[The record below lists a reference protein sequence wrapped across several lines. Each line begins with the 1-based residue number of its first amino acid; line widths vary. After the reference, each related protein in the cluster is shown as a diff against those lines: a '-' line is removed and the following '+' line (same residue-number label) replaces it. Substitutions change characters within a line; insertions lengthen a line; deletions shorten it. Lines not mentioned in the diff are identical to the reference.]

1 MLDVRDMSEED
12 KLFNFLSG
20 LQAWA
25 QRELRRQSVKDLPSV
40 IATANRL
47 VDYRVTSGSE
57 PEKKKKDFGKDK
69 GKSGKT
75 KKSCYLYK
83 GDHRMRDCP
92 KRGKLNA
99 LVAEADDDDEG
110 RPSRVNTLQLLGA
123 MQGCLLYVQ
132 VQVNGKVVMS
142 MLHTGAT
149 HNFLADREIQ
159 NLGLTLTQHS
169 SRIKAVNSKVKSIQ
183 GVACVD
189 LKMGS
194 WTGNCNMMVVP
205 LDDFDVILRMDFMLL
220 AHAMIIPY
228 LSGLFIANA
237 NCTSFV
243 QGTYLQDSVRSAEKK
258 DTLLSALQEVPDE
271 VVEVLEEFNDVF
283 SPKLPKRVG
292 RVVEAVGCA
301 VGGTIWFRVL
311 FQRKQDSMLRM
322 CMDYRALNKVTI
334 KNKYPIPNVMDC
346 FDKLTKAKYYT
357 KIDLG
362 SGYWQVRV
370 ARGDEPKTTC
380 VTQYSSF
387 KFLVMPFGLTN
398 APTTFCNLMNN
409 VLYEFLDR
417 FVVVYLD
424 DIVVYSESLTSLEAF
439 KKLREYELYVKKEKC
454 EFYCEQITFLGHVIS
469 EGKIQMDSQKV
480 QLVVD
485 WGIPSKSTW
494 GCVGARQHPVAFES
508 RKLKDG
514 ELRYSI
520 HEKEMIV
527 VARWQEFLG
536 EFNFDWV
543 HRPDKHNDVAD
554 ALSQKLVEEFVAA
567 LTVVESDLFA

>member
-1 MLDVRDMSEED
+1 
-12 KLFNFLSG
+12 
-20 LQAWA
+20 
-25 QRELRRQSVKDLPSV
+25 
-40 IATANRL
+40 
-47 VDYRVTSGSE
+47 
-57 PEKKKKDFGKDK
+57 
-69 GKSGKT
+69 
-75 KKSCYLYK
+75 
-83 GDHRMRDCP
+83 MRDCP

-123 MQGCLLYVQ
+123 MQESLLYVQ

-194 WTGNCNMMVVP
+194 WTGNCNMIVVP

-322 CMDYRALNKVTI
+322 CVDYRALNKVTI

-439 KKLREYELYVKKEKC
+439 DGCISKVARIRVVCQERE
-454 EFYCEQITFLGHVIS
+454 IALGGVL
-469 EGKIQMDSQKV
+469 V
-480 QLVVD
+480 QD
-485 WGIPSKSTW
+485 K
-494 GCVGARQHPVAFES
+494 HPVAFES

-520 HEKEMIV
+520 HEKEMIIV
-527 VARWQEFLG
+527 VHCLDAWRQYLLGTKFIVLTDNVANTYLKCNGSCPRNRPVGRNFWGSSTLTGCTGQTSTMMWQM
-536 EFNFDWV
+536 
-543 HRPDKHNDVAD
+543 H
-554 ALSQKLVEEFVAA
+554 
-567 LTVVESDLFA
+567 